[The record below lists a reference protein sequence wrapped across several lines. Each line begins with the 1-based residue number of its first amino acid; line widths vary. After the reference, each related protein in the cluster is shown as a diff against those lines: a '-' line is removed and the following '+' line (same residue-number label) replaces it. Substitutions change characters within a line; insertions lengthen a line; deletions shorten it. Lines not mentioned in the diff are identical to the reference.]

1 MCNNCS
7 AWLAALICRVRR
19 AGPPLPSP
27 PSATVVLFLRIVRS
41 DGQPAESAGLLFA
54 GAAGGQ
60 ADSLAAA
67 APDAEAGTA
76 PVRRQHRPG
85 ALQCGR
91 YRSVLSDM
99 RCAVSAPYL
108 MRGVCRGERAS
119 NCLLFSVHRL
129 VCALW
134 RPIEGQSPQALR
146 RIATASERTRPR
158 PVRTPAARSP
168 LRLLVDGCGEVT
180 LLEPSAADVADVRE
194 LEGSLVRG
202 GDGPPRDRG
211 RRRGSSS
218 A

>member
-1 MCNNCS
+1 MTPTAAVAGADVSHAVVGRCHLPGGRL
-7 AWLAALICRVRR
+7 AGLWLASWADVREKELLASVGASER
-19 AGPPLPSP
+19 TRSGSWPCGADKPSP

-108 MRGVCRGERAS
+108 MRGVCRGECAS
-119 NCLLFSVHRL
+119 NCLLATETTPWGAA
-129 VCALW
+129 VCD
-134 RPIEGQSPQALR
+134 
-146 RIATASERTRPR
+146 TAP
-158 PVRTPAARSP
+158 
-168 LRLLVDGCGEVT
+168 
-180 LLEPSAADVADVRE
+180 
-194 LEGSLVRG
+194 
-202 GDGPPRDRG
+202 
-211 RRRGSSS
+211 
-218 A
+218 